1 MQTVCSFYSKIFV
14 RFAENVTFF
23 SYFYLSESALK
34 FETFAQWQHNVLLR
48 LFCGNHYP
56 RLRRRQPHT
65 HLSTVLTYNPQKK
78 CAGTHHYIMG
88 HNSPSAI
95 QSHGRQGQTATRSH
109 PSPALIITLGPLRR
123 ESGSPGP
130 EIVARKRLCRAKTLC
145 NPILIQA
152 CILLSGVRK
161 VQQWLVKKRGMCV
174 CANACQRG
182 LSTSTYT
189 RILEESVPKLVCGQ
203 MQRRAG
209 DS

>member
-1 MQTVCSFYSKIFV
+1 MNRPLNLKHLHSDSITCSSGCSVEII
-14 RFAENVTFF
+14 T
-23 SYFYLSESALK
+23 
-34 FETFAQWQHNVLLR
+34 QG
-48 LFCGNHYP
+48 CGAVSHT
-56 RLRRRQPHT
+56 HT

-95 QSHGRQGQTATRSH
+95 QSHGRQGQPATRSH

-130 EIVARKRLCRAKTLC
+130 EIVARKRLCRAKSLC

-174 CANACQRG
+174 CV
-182 LSTSTYT
+182 
-189 RILEESVPKLVCGQ
+189 SVCVPMHVKG
-203 MQRRAG
+203 A
-209 DS
+209 